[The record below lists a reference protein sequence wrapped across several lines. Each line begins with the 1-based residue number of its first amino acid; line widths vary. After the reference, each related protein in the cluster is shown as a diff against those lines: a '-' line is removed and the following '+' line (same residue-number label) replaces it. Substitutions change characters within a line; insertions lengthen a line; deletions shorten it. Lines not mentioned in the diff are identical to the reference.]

1 MRDAVDAVP
10 WLRPDIDPDQTCRL
24 LPCYVCSTISP
35 LGVLSML
42 PNDPVEALE
51 LSYRGLLDLCDILE
65 TIADTLPQVDA
76 RLCLSTADTLEP
88 LVAVT
93 HDLEEDALFPMLA
106 ASNLAVLTQ
115 TMVRLRREHLYDR
128 SSVGEVGE
136 ILRAMATGQPGL
148 SPDAIGYLLR
158 SFFEGTRRHVRG
170 ELELIQI
177 FQPKPDKK
185 ARH

>member
-1 MRDAVDAVP
+1 
-10 WLRPDIDPDQTCRL
+10 
-24 LPCYVCSTISP
+24 
-35 LGVLSML
+35 ML
-42 PNDPVEALE
+42 PNNPIGVLE
-51 LSYRGLLDLCDILE
+51 LSYQGLLDLCDVLE
-65 TIADTLPQVDA
+65 IIADNLPHVDA

-88 LVAVT
+88 LVDVT
-93 HDLEEDALFPMLA
+93 HDLEEEALFPMLA

-136 ILRAMATGQPGL
+136 ILRAMATGKPEL
-148 SPDAIGYLLR
+148 SSDAIGYLLR
-158 SFFEGTRRHVRG
+158 SFFVGTRRHVRG

-177 FQPKPDKK
+177 FQPKPGKK